1 MNVGVINPAGQL
13 SASATG
19 ALDKALLRPPEVV
32 CRLTRMGAAFP
43 TRLSFMRILVRRMAT
58 ENWQISCERFELD
71 NAGYGTAVYTVSL
84 PGQCY
89 SLVVFANPLA
99 DSDRTDRV
107 IASAWDAA
115 FVLFDGIP
123 GEADIDR
130 LRQQAPLQEAGRFQ
144 ATELVL
150 SRANRSL
157 RLFEYTCDCLAD
169 GRQPEPQR
177 LMDVGYLM
185 RTTAVY
191 GNGKFGVSDRS
202 RIATRPETQNSFGAE
217 MLTVY
222 LIRLFT
228 FDQLEHIARQ
238 RSPETAVSLDRDLKR
253 LLGIGNATGL
263 GMAPFVVSHPELLHQ
278 WFAAREIALS
288 RVRAMS
294 RVEVG
299 ELQRAEELRQR
310 VLTHLAQW
318 RVDDPVYQARNQQLS
333 DDLTAFG
340 CWLDDAKSGSTDLG
354 YLWDIL
360 YRWTQ
365 ENLSLD
371 AQELLVALMLE
382 LYPECTDDLEDM
394 FHIEKEGRLD
404 VTMPIEDFRE
414 LVSSQYDWTADFD
427 FSDAKEN
434 THFWYVSE
442 NKLEPRFGVREEEQG
457 ADREMP
463 VAIAR
468 DMTAL
473 RGDLAQ
479 ALDGTT
485 VAEFLFAYPQ
495 HRHLVRRVQA
505 LGQYPYGEIRD
516 NLLANTCSPL
526 DILRFKLAFFGAVK
540 FDPKSSLWTRI
551 CMYQGAPLP
560 DELDSVAV
568 DDWWLAIWPGDTA

>member
-1 MNVGVINPAGQL
+1 MNVGVINPVGLSSTGQ
-13 SASATG
+13 SG
-19 ALDKALLRPPEVV
+19 EPDNALLRPPEVV

-43 TRLSFMRILVRRMAT
+43 TRLSFMRLLVRRMAA
-58 ENWQISCERFELD
+58 ENWQISCQCFELD
-71 NAGYGTAVYTVSL
+71 NAGYGTAVYNVSL

-123 GEADIDR
+123 GKADIDR
-130 LRQQAPLQEAGRFQ
+130 LRQQAPLQEAGRFE
-144 ATELVL
+144 ATDLIL

-157 RLFEYTCDCLAD
+157 RLFEYTCDCLAS

-177 LMDVGYLM
+177 LMNVGYLM

-191 GNGKFGVSDRS
+191 GNGKFGAGDHS
-202 RIATRPETQNSFGAE
+202 RIASRPETQNSFGAE

-238 RSPETAVSLDRDLKR
+238 RSPQTAVPLDRDLKR

-278 WFAAREIALS
+278 WFAAREIALARVRSVS
-288 RVRAMS
+288 RVQLA
-294 RVEVG
+294 
-299 ELQRAEELRQR
+299 ELQRAEQLRQR

-318 RVDDPVYQARNQQLS
+318 RVDDPAYQARNQQLS
-333 DDLTAFG
+333 DDLTALG
-340 CWLDDAKSGSTDLG
+340 CWLDDAKSGFTGSGL
-354 YLWDIL
+354 LWDIL
-360 YRWTQ
+360 YRWAE

-382 LYPECTDDLEDM
+382 LYPECTDGLENM
-394 FHIEKEGRLD
+394 FHIAKERRLD
-404 VTMPIEDFRE
+404 VTMPIEDLRE
-414 LVSSQYDWTADFD
+414 LMSSQYDWTADFD

-457 ADREMP
+457 AEHEMP
-463 VAIAR
+463 VGIAR

-473 RGDLAQ
+473 RSDLAQ
-479 ALDGTT
+479 ALDGTI
-485 VAEFLFAYPQ
+485 VAEFLFANPQ

-505 LGQYPYGEIRD
+505 LGHYPYGEIRD
-516 NLLANTCSPL
+516 NLLASGCSPL
-526 DILRFKLAFFGAVK
+526 DILRFKLAFFGAAK

-560 DELDSVAV
+560 DELGSAAV
-568 DDWWLAIWPGDTA
+568 DDWWLAVWSGDTA